1 MRGLSALVL
10 SAATFC
16 GVTSADAQ
24 IVIDGHFA
32 DWDGINA
39 ATVDDAKD
47 MADSSGD
54 IRQIQAHVEGG
65 NLHLSM
71 SVHGIAAPSVDD
83 TPEGM
88 KNRYYYHWLMDT
100 DNDTATGF
108 KNDAYEGNPTGLA
121 KPIGVDLV
129 VQFGWRD
136 GKPNGLAAYD
146 PLVGDDSPL
155 VVDFAFNISGDTIS
169 AVIPLSDLK
178 LTEGQSVGFSAF
190 QEGASDGWSVDWVE
204 SASVTLSGPVSPA
217 ASVNDP
223 KDMAD
228 SSGDIKNIKAVVKG
242 DNLHLSMSVH
252 GAAAPSV
259 DDTPEGMKNRYY
271 YHWLFDTDN
280 DTATGF
286 KNDAYEGNPT
296 GLAKPIGV
304 DLVVQFGWR
313 DGKPNGLAAY
323 DPLVGDDSPL
333 VVDFAFNV
341 SGDTINAVIP
351 LADLKLTAGQSVG
364 FSAFQE
370 GASDGWSVDWVESD
384 TLTLVSAGLAGLA
397 EVTDPKDMADSSGD
411 IRNIQAIVQGSNLFL
426 RMTVDGLAAPS
437 VDDTPEGMKNRYYYH
452 WLLDT
457 DNDTATGF
465 KNDAYEGNPTGLA
478 KPIGVDLVVMIGW
491 RDGKPNGIAAYDPLV
506 GDDSPLVVDFT
517 FATGGNSV
525 EASIPLADLGL
536 TPGQAVGFSAFQ
548 EGASDGWSVDWVES
562 APLTLKEIGG
572 GRMAIDGNFDDWIAP
587 VAEGDSVSVDDP
599 KDMADSSGDIKNIS
613 AHVEGDNLH
622 LSMSVYGIAAPSVDD
637 TPEGMKNRYYY
648 HWLMDTDNDTATGFK
663 NDAYEGSPTGLAKPI
678 GVDLVVQ
685 FGWRDG
691 KPNGLA
697 AYDPLVGDDSPLVVD
712 YTFATGGDSV
722 EAVIPLSDLGLTLG
736 QSVGFSAFQEGA
748 SDGWSV
754 DWVESTVVTLSQ
766 DTKVDMTLETL
777 FAGSAYGFEI
787 QVMDDGDTKVDAAS
801 VSVSVDG
808 ASVEASVAQ
817 ANGVTLI
824 TGQNPA
830 LLPEET
836 AHTVSLTLDA
846 GGAAQSKDF
855 VFIVGKYTHLPEAL
869 NLGSAKKE
877 SGFLVGVTQ
886 ISSATTLLP
895 SLHENKAE
903 LAEKQLAGKMLDPD
917 YEDEEV
923 PYVNEAHE
931 DAEEEFVVVYDTPDV
946 INWFEQAPGEA
957 GNFRAGLG
965 FEDELFPF
973 LPGWNEV
980 HDGVVIEIRA
990 YLDLEAGSHKIGMNG
1005 EGGWKVSGG
1014 TDASGILVGVYDNSE
1029 IEQVPTYYPLDQY
1042 VDIVVTKAGLY
1053 PIRVLWFQSSHNKAP
1068 GMQLELFT
1076 VKDRAKH
1083 LLNDPNDPLAI
1094 KAYRAGDLLPFVVP
1108 EGMESA
1114 GLTRVVN
1121 DKIIFETDTA
1131 NQNNWEPF
1139 SSVIGNSTFVVEA
1152 NSFADPE
1159 EDYNQRYVLAFQPV
1173 GGGEAKMGEVFHGDD
1188 GSPYTGK
1195 INGSRQNG
1203 NPGRVAGDPR
1213 PGSVNFI
1220 AGGEASPHMF
1230 GEFQSDNRWDLG
1242 VDRLADGRY
1251 GAVQTYSLDPETL
1264 EQTPLSNAIDAIN
1277 GRLTEGSPP
1286 GNQVGRF
1293 GGDMVPL
1300 SNGNFA
1306 VVVEDR
1312 SGFHTDGTAA
1322 TAVIIAP
1329 NGSIVRES
1337 FVIESGSI
1345 WSNVASFKGGWAARV
1360 GGVIYFFDNA
1370 GDLVGESEQAD
1381 SGVSFDG
1388 GRGDGTRIYG
1398 HINSPYLFMA
1408 GPGDGRV
1415 QLAVWDSRDQSFVT
1429 SIPVSEADYKASF
1442 ERVNLASDALNRVVV
1457 AYESKPT
1464 AEGKEYEQHQVTV
1477 RVMSFDAANG
1487 TFSHLTPSFFAFTNQ
1502 AASGI
1507 RTVRPTVAMTTK
1519 EICIAA
1525 KGEINRANKPEDG
1538 PDTEPQTTF
1547 YTVFSHPDP
1556 QEDPTP
1562 ALVPPIYPAPDGGW
1576 AYSLDTSMAKAGED
1590 GSGFTS
1596 LDGTWSH
1603 DNGSDQ
1609 WDGSAIGGDFG
1620 DGNRPGGVNALD
1632 GFIRLQETGD
1642 PRDYGYSDSGS
1653 NRKLYFGKDIT
1664 ELGVSDTILDDGVT
1678 LHFKIRVPTDGP
1690 LDQLHP
1696 DGGGGVT
1703 DYPASG
1709 DTYKLHDGEK
1719 GHIGIYQGA
1728 GGLISFTLTDGG
1740 LMIREDGSEILGLDP
1755 TTWHEFWVTIEADN
1769 VGAGTHKVSVYV
1781 DGLSPEVFSINKG
1794 GGKDFNI
1801 ISYLAI
1807 GLGATPDS
1815 GALDVAAFDFAAGV
1829 KVPVAGEPAPAEP
1842 PTLSIVDNGNGSVTV
1857 TFEGKLQAAASVNGP
1872 WADVAGATS
1881 PLTISADEAQQY
1893 ARAVGE

>member
-1 MRGLSALVL
+1 MCKKPTNPIERGLSALMM
-10 SAATFC
+10 SAVTFW
-16 GVTSADAQ
+16 GVMSADAQ

-54 IRQIQAHVEGG
+54 IRQIQAHVEGN

-71 SVHGIAAPSVDD
+71 TVHGIAAPSVDD

-88 KNRYYYHWLMDT
+88 KNRYYYHWLFDT

-129 VQFGWRD
+129 VMIGWRD

-155 VVDFAFNISGDTIS
+155 VVDFAFNVSGDTIS

-252 GAAAPSV
+252 GIAAPSV

-333 VVDFAFNV
+333 VVDYAFSV

-351 LADLKLTAGQSVG
+351 LSDLKLTTGQSVG

-397 EVTDPKDMADSSGD
+397 EVSDPKDMADSSGD
-411 IRNIQAIVQGSNLFL
+411 IRNIQAIVQGRNLFL

-506 GDDSPLVVDFT
+506 GDDSPLVVDYT
-517 FATGGNSV
+517 FATGGDSV

-562 APLTLKEIGG
+562 TPLTLKEIGG
-572 GRMAIDGNFDDWIAP
+572 GRMAIDGNFDDWTAP

-599 KDMADSSGDIKNIS
+599 KDMVDASGDIKNIS

-648 HWLMDTDNDTATGFK
+648 HWLFDTDNDTATGFK
-663 NDAYEGSPTGLAKPI
+663 NDAYEGNPTGLSKPI

-691 KPNGLA
+691 KPNGVA

-754 DWVESTVVTLSQ
+754 DWVESTVVTLNQ
-766 DTKVDMTLETL
+766 NTKVDMTLETL
-777 FAGSAYGFEI
+777 FAGNAYGFEI

-817 ANGVTLI
+817 ANGMTLI

-830 LLPEET
+830 LLPQET

-846 GGAAQSKDF
+846 GDAAQSKDF
-855 VFIVGKYTHLPEAL
+855 VFIVDKYTHLPEAIS
-869 NLGSAKKE
+869 GGTTGEE

-886 ISSATTLLP
+886 ISSATTLL
-895 SLHENKAE
+895 SSVHENKAE
-903 LAEKQLAGKMLDPD
+903 LAEKQLAGEMLDPD

-923 PYVNEAHE
+923 PYINEADE

-1053 PIRVLWFQSSHNKAP
+1053 PIRVLWFQSRHNKAP

-1083 LLNDPNDPLAI
+1083 LINDLNDPKAIRAYRVAIPPPFTGVASTDSVSVPTIVDFGDLSGDASYEFYFKAI
-1094 KAYRAGDLLPFVVP
+1094 KSGASTAIAGNNAFALKLDQWNEQGVFGTTVFGVADNVFTPVEGKSVASVFDRDVHVV
-1108 EGMESA
+1108 
-1114 GLTRVVN
+1114 VVN
-1121 DKIIFETDTA
+1121 DTAAGETRLYVNGDHVGVLDGNFE
-1131 NQNNWEPF
+1131 
-1139 SSVIGNSTFVVEA
+1139 
-1152 NSFADPE
+1152 
-1159 EDYNQRYVLAFQPV
+1159 LA
-1173 GGGEAKMGEVFHGDD
+1173 GEAKVMGARINANTDPMGE
-1188 GSPYTGK
+1188 
-1195 INGSRQNG
+1195 
-1203 NPGRVAGDPR
+1203 
-1213 PGSVNFI
+1213 GSVMHKW
-1220 AGGEASPHMF
+1220 A
-1230 GEFQSDNRWDLG
+1230 
-1242 VDRLADGRY
+1242 
-1251 GAVQTYSLDPETL
+1251 TY
-1264 EQTPLSNAIDAIN
+1264 
-1277 GRLTEGSPP
+1277 
-1286 GNQVGRF
+1286 
-1293 GGDMVPL
+1293 
-1300 SNGNFA
+1300 
-1306 VVVEDR
+1306 
-1312 SGFHTDGTAA
+1312 
-1322 TAVIIAP
+1322 
-1329 NGSIVRES
+1329 
-1337 FVIESGSI
+1337 
-1345 WSNVASFKGGWAARV
+1345 
-1360 GGVIYFFDNA
+1360 
-1370 GDLVGESEQAD
+1370 
-1381 SGVSFDG
+1381 
-1388 GRGDGTRIYG
+1388 
-1398 HINSPYLFMA
+1398 NSA
-1408 GPGDGRV
+1408 
-1415 QLAVWDSRDQSFVT
+1415 
-1429 SIPVSEADYKASF
+1429 
-1442 ERVNLASDALNRVVV
+1442 
-1457 AYESKPT
+1457 
-1464 AEGKEYEQHQVTV
+1464 
-1477 RVMSFDAANG
+1477 
-1487 TFSHLTPSFFAFTNQ
+1487 
-1502 AASGI
+1502 
-1507 RTVRPTVAMTTK
+1507 
-1519 EICIAA
+1519 
-1525 KGEINRANKPEDG
+1525 
-1538 PDTEPQTTF
+1538 
-1547 YTVFSHPDP
+1547 
-1556 QEDPTP
+1556 
-1562 ALVPPIYPAPDGGW
+1562 
-1576 AYSLDTSMAKAGED
+1576 
-1590 GSGFTS
+1590 
-1596 LDGTWSH
+1596 
-1603 DNGSDQ
+1603 
-1609 WDGSAIGGDFG
+1609 
-1620 DGNRPGGVNALD
+1620 
-1632 GFIRLQETGD
+1632 
-1642 PRDYGYSDSGS
+1642 
-1653 NRKLYFGKDIT
+1653 
-1664 ELGVSDTILDDGVT
+1664 
-1678 LHFKIRVPTDGP
+1678 
-1690 LDQLHP
+1690 
-1696 DGGGGVT
+1696 
-1703 DYPASG
+1703 
-1709 DTYKLHDGEK
+1709 
-1719 GHIGIYQGA
+1719 
-1728 GGLISFTLTDGG
+1728 LTDA
-1740 LMIREDGSEILGLDP
+1740 EI
-1755 TTWHEFWVTIEADN
+1755 ADLAAA
-1769 VGAGTHKVSVYV
+1769 VAV
-1781 DGLSPEVFSINKG
+1781 EV
-1794 GGKDFNI
+1794 
-1801 ISYLAI
+1801 
-1807 GLGATPDS
+1807 
-1815 GALDVAAFDFAAGV
+1815 
-1829 KVPVAGEPAPAEP
+1829 EP
-1842 PTLSIVDNGNGSVTV
+1842 PSLSIVNNGNGTITV
-1857 TFEGKLQAAASVNGP
+1857 TFDGKLQAATSVNGP

-1881 PLTISADEAQQY
+1881 PLTISAGEAQQY
-1893 ARAVGE
+1893 ARAMRE

>member
-1 MRGLSALVL
+1 VIPLSDLKLTAGQSVGFSAFQEGASDGWSVDWVESDSLTLVGGA
-10 SAATFC
+10 SAP
-16 GVTSADAQ
+16 VTS
-24 IVIDGHFA
+24 
-32 DWDGINA
+32 
-39 ATVDDAKD
+39 VDDPKD

-54 IRQIQAHVEGG
+54 IKNISAHVEGD

-155 VVDFAFNISGDTIS
+155 VVDFAFNVSGDTIN

-178 LTEGQSVGFSAF
+178 LTAGQSVGFSAF

-204 SASVTLSGPVSPA
+204 SDSLTLEGAKAEGGIASVD
-217 ASVNDP
+217 DP

-228 SSGDIKNIKAVVKG
+228 SSGDIKQIQALVENG
-242 DNLHLSMSVH
+242 NLYLRMSVY
-252 GAAAPSV
+252 GIAAPSV

-286 KNDAYEGNPT
+286 KNDAYEGN
-296 GLAKPIGV
+296 
-304 DLVVQFGWR
+304 
-313 DGKPNGLAAY
+313 
-323 DPLVGDDSPL
+323 
-333 VVDFAFNV
+333 
-341 SGDTINAVIP
+341 
-351 LADLKLTAGQSVG
+351 
-364 FSAFQE
+364 
-370 GASDGWSVDWVESD
+370 
-384 TLTLVSAGLAGLA
+384 
-397 EVTDPKDMADSSGD
+397 
-411 IRNIQAIVQGSNLFL
+411 
-426 RMTVDGLAAPS
+426 
-437 VDDTPEGMKNRYYYH
+437 
-452 WLLDT
+452 
-457 DNDTATGF
+457 
-465 KNDAYEGNPTGLA
+465 
-478 KPIGVDLVVMIGW
+478 
-491 RDGKPNGIAAYDPLV
+491 
-506 GDDSPLVVDFT
+506 
-517 FATGGNSV
+517 
-525 EASIPLADLGL
+525 
-536 TPGQAVGFSAFQ
+536 
-548 EGASDGWSVDWVES
+548 
-562 APLTLKEIGG
+562 
-572 GRMAIDGNFDDWIAP
+572 
-587 VAEGDSVSVDDP
+587 
-599 KDMADSSGDIKNIS
+599 
-613 AHVEGDNLH
+613 
-622 LSMSVYGIAAPSVDD
+622 
-637 TPEGMKNRYYY
+637 
-648 HWLMDTDNDTATGFK
+648 
-663 NDAYEGSPTGLAKPI
+663 PTGLAKPI

>member
-1 MRGLSALVL
+1 MRGMSALVL
-10 SAATFC
+10 SAATFW
-16 GVTSADAQ
+16 VATSADAQ

-88 KNRYYYHWLMDT
+88 KNRYYYHWLFDT

-129 VQFGWRD
+129 VMIGWRD

-155 VVDFAFNISGDTIS
+155 VVDFAFNVSGDTIS

-252 GAAAPSV
+252 GIAAPSV

-286 KNDAYEGNPT
+286 KNDAYEGN
-296 GLAKPIGV
+296 
-304 DLVVQFGWR
+304 
-313 DGKPNGLAAY
+313 
-323 DPLVGDDSPL
+323 
-333 VVDFAFNV
+333 
-341 SGDTINAVIP
+341 
-351 LADLKLTAGQSVG
+351 
-364 FSAFQE
+364 
-370 GASDGWSVDWVESD
+370 
-384 TLTLVSAGLAGLA
+384 
-397 EVTDPKDMADSSGD
+397 
-411 IRNIQAIVQGSNLFL
+411 
-426 RMTVDGLAAPS
+426 
-437 VDDTPEGMKNRYYYH
+437 
-452 WLLDT
+452 
-457 DNDTATGF
+457 
-465 KNDAYEGNPTGLA
+465 
-478 KPIGVDLVVMIGW
+478 
-491 RDGKPNGIAAYDPLV
+491 
-506 GDDSPLVVDFT
+506 
-517 FATGGNSV
+517 
-525 EASIPLADLGL
+525 
-536 TPGQAVGFSAFQ
+536 
-548 EGASDGWSVDWVES
+548 
-562 APLTLKEIGG
+562 
-572 GRMAIDGNFDDWIAP
+572 
-587 VAEGDSVSVDDP
+587 
-599 KDMADSSGDIKNIS
+599 
-613 AHVEGDNLH
+613 
-622 LSMSVYGIAAPSVDD
+622 
-637 TPEGMKNRYYY
+637 
-648 HWLMDTDNDTATGFK
+648 
-663 NDAYEGSPTGLAKPI
+663 PTGLAKPI

-777 FAGSAYGFEI
+777 FAGNAYGFEI

-855 VFIVGKYTHLPEAL
+855 VFIVGKYTHLPEAIS
-869 NLGSAKKE
+869 GGTTGEE

-895 SLHENKAE
+895 SVHENKAE
-903 LAEKQLAGKMLDPD
+903 LAEKQLAGEILDPD

-1014 TDASGILVGVYDNSE
+1014 SDASGILVGVYDNSE

-1083 LLNDPNDPLAI
+1083 LINDLNDPKAIRAYRVAIPPPFTGVSSTDSVSVPTIVDFGDLSGDASYEFYFKAI
-1094 KAYRAGDLLPFVVP
+1094 KSGASTAIAGNNAFALKLDQWNEQGVFGTTTFGVADNVFTPVEGKSVASVFDRDVHVV
-1108 EGMESA
+1108 
-1114 GLTRVVN
+1114 VVN
-1121 DKIIFETDTA
+1121 DTAAGETRLYVNGDHVGVLDGNFE
-1131 NQNNWEPF
+1131 
-1139 SSVIGNSTFVVEA
+1139 
-1152 NSFADPE
+1152 
-1159 EDYNQRYVLAFQPV
+1159 LA
-1173 GGGEAKMGEVFHGDD
+1173 GEAKVMGARINANTDPMGE
-1188 GSPYTGK
+1188 
-1195 INGSRQNG
+1195 
-1203 NPGRVAGDPR
+1203 
-1213 PGSVNFI
+1213 GSVMHKW
-1220 AGGEASPHMF
+1220 A
-1230 GEFQSDNRWDLG
+1230 
-1242 VDRLADGRY
+1242 
-1251 GAVQTYSLDPETL
+1251 TY
-1264 EQTPLSNAIDAIN
+1264 
-1277 GRLTEGSPP
+1277 
-1286 GNQVGRF
+1286 
-1293 GGDMVPL
+1293 
-1300 SNGNFA
+1300 
-1306 VVVEDR
+1306 
-1312 SGFHTDGTAA
+1312 
-1322 TAVIIAP
+1322 
-1329 NGSIVRES
+1329 
-1337 FVIESGSI
+1337 
-1345 WSNVASFKGGWAARV
+1345 
-1360 GGVIYFFDNA
+1360 
-1370 GDLVGESEQAD
+1370 
-1381 SGVSFDG
+1381 
-1388 GRGDGTRIYG
+1388 
-1398 HINSPYLFMA
+1398 NSA
-1408 GPGDGRV
+1408 
-1415 QLAVWDSRDQSFVT
+1415 
-1429 SIPVSEADYKASF
+1429 
-1442 ERVNLASDALNRVVV
+1442 
-1457 AYESKPT
+1457 
-1464 AEGKEYEQHQVTV
+1464 
-1477 RVMSFDAANG
+1477 
-1487 TFSHLTPSFFAFTNQ
+1487 
-1502 AASGI
+1502 
-1507 RTVRPTVAMTTK
+1507 
-1519 EICIAA
+1519 
-1525 KGEINRANKPEDG
+1525 
-1538 PDTEPQTTF
+1538 
-1547 YTVFSHPDP
+1547 
-1556 QEDPTP
+1556 
-1562 ALVPPIYPAPDGGW
+1562 
-1576 AYSLDTSMAKAGED
+1576 
-1590 GSGFTS
+1590 
-1596 LDGTWSH
+1596 
-1603 DNGSDQ
+1603 
-1609 WDGSAIGGDFG
+1609 
-1620 DGNRPGGVNALD
+1620 
-1632 GFIRLQETGD
+1632 
-1642 PRDYGYSDSGS
+1642 
-1653 NRKLYFGKDIT
+1653 
-1664 ELGVSDTILDDGVT
+1664 
-1678 LHFKIRVPTDGP
+1678 
-1690 LDQLHP
+1690 
-1696 DGGGGVT
+1696 
-1703 DYPASG
+1703 
-1709 DTYKLHDGEK
+1709 
-1719 GHIGIYQGA
+1719 
-1728 GGLISFTLTDGG
+1728 LTDA
-1740 LMIREDGSEILGLDP
+1740 EI
-1755 TTWHEFWVTIEADN
+1755 ADLAAA
-1769 VGAGTHKVSVYV
+1769 VAV
-1781 DGLSPEVFSINKG
+1781 EV
-1794 GGKDFNI
+1794 
-1801 ISYLAI
+1801 
-1807 GLGATPDS
+1807 
-1815 GALDVAAFDFAAGV
+1815 
-1829 KVPVAGEPAPAEP
+1829 EP
-1842 PTLSIVDNGNGSVTV
+1842 PTLSIVNNGNGTVTV
-1857 TFEGKLQAAASVNGP
+1857 TFEGKLQAAALVNGP

-1881 PLTISADEAQQY
+1881 PLTISANEAQQY